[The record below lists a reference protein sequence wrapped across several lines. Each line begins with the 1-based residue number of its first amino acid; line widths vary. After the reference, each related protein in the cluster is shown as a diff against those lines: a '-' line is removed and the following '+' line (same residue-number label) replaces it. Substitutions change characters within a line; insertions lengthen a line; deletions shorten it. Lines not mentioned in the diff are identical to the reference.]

1 VSARRRQ
8 AAGFTLLEVIV
19 AMAIFAA
26 GIIAVIRLFS
36 GGVRLSAGSRDAVES
51 AIYARQRMEE
61 ALLAP
66 NPVEGNE
73 QGTFGEKYRWE
84 VATVFVPQEEE
95 KPYDEIRLHVSIRWM
110 DGEDER
116 SVDLFSTR
124 WRRKDK
130 NEGA

>member
-1 VSARRRQ
+1 
-8 AAGFTLLEVIV
+8 
-19 AMAIFAA
+19 
-26 GIIAVIRLFS
+26 
-36 GGVRLSAGSRDAVES
+36 
-51 AIYARQRMEE
+51 
-61 ALLAP
+61 
-66 NPVEGNE
+66 VEGNE